1 MTERPDRTVLT
12 DVEVALLAKVA
23 AVVHDSGLLDPDA
36 TSPLVID
43 LCRKCAEAT
52 ARGEVLAVSMPEANL
67 LTALT
72 ARRETL
78 P

>member
-23 AVVHDSGLLDPDA
+23 AVVHDNGVLDPGA

-43 LCRKCAEAT
+43 LCRKCSEAT
-52 ARGEVLAVSMPEANL
+52 ARGEVLAVRMPEANL

-72 ARRETL
+72 ARREATS
-78 P
+78 